1 VSEGQTG
8 GNYSELIKIAKGLA
22 DSEVV
27 FRGTFVNSTPWWGG
41 NYKGNVLELEGE
53 QNPSY
58 AYVTMPE
65 AKSITGKTVWFMRT
79 VRGDG
84 FLKEMGILDDERN
97 RQRSKVSVIVRG
109 QPVRVD
115 LVSGKADG
123 KDVLY
128 LKKKDLK
135 TLDEALESKGGKVYK
150 LCRENEV
157 KEIEEFLS
165 VFCIPRVFLRV
176 GDILSNK
183 NNKGFESR
191 YLKFL
196 EVMPKLPVKPNT
208 VSFEVEVRAERGSE
222 SLAMEFTKGL
232 LFTMYYL
239 GIGNGGNRGFGRFK
253 LIKVDKVS
261 QGITTDPRKV
271 LESFTP
277 FKRDDSF
284 PGYKGKLELVRMKGG
299 VEKVLKCVGEATTK
313 IKWKTQPRSCGKDL
327 DTWVLGLPRRGK
339 DSLEGC
345 NSVDTEEA
353 KQIAGD
359 KFEKLFTE
367 DDDQVNVKSGYIS
380 KKEKGERKKEGNQV
394 NVKLGYSFFIGDSEV
409 SRRQSYVVLSVNE
422 EGGEHVVYALKFI
435 PDKPDTEVVTKGFF
449 VGLHGHKSANNCKI
463 EVKDVLSKVDAVVPK
478 EPIEDAINR
487 VKHYLVKC
495 RSQGGSSQ
503 GGGTGRGQG
512 FGGYHRGHYPY
523 REGRRGR

>member
-1 VSEGQTG
+1 MSEGQTG

-41 NYKGNVLELEGE
+41 NYEGNVLELEGE

-84 FLKEMGILDDERN
+84 FLKEMGISDDERN

-115 LVSGKADG
+115 LDSGKADG

-135 TLDEALESKGGKVYK
+135 TLDEAVESKRRKVYK
-150 LCRENEV
+150 LCTENEM

-176 GDILSNK
+176 GDILSK
-183 NNKGFESR
+183 AYKSSGGFESR
-191 YLKFL
+191 YPKFL
-196 EVMPKLPVKPNT
+196 EVIPKLPVKPNT

-239 GIGNGGNRGFGRFK
+239 GIGNGANRGFGRFK
-253 LIKVDKVS
+253 LIKVDKAS
-261 QGITTDPRKV
+261 EGITKDPRNV

-284 PGYKGKLELVRMKGG
+284 PSYKGKLELVRMKGG

-313 IKWKTQPRSCGKDL
+313 VKWKTQPRSCGKDL
-327 DTWVLGLPRRGK
+327 DTWVLGLPRKGK
-339 DSLEGC
+339 DSIKGC
-345 NSVDTEEA
+345 NSVDTKEA

-359 KFEKLFTE
+359 MFNEFAT
-367 DDDQVNVKSGYIS
+367 VK
-380 KKEKGERKKEGNQV
+380 GNQV
-394 NVKLGYSFFIGDSEV
+394 NVESGYSFFIGKREV

-422 EGGEHVVYALKFI
+422 EGGELVVYALKFI

-449 VGLHGHKSANNCKI
+449 VGLHGHQSANNCKI
-463 EVKDVLSKVDAVVPK
+463 EVKDVLSKVNAVVLNK
-478 EPIEDAINR
+478 LIDDAINR
-487 VKHYLVKC
+487 VKDYLVKC

-503 GGGTGRGQG
+503 GRGTGRGQG
-512 FGGYHRGHYPY
+512 SGGYYRGPYHY
-523 REGRRGR
+523 REGRRER

>member
-84 FLKEMGILDDERN
+84 FLKEMGISDDERN
-97 RQRSKVSVIVRG
+97 KQRSKVSVIVRG
-109 QPVRVD
+109 QPVTVD
-115 LVSGKADG
+115 LDSGKADG

-135 TLDEALESKGGKVYK
+135 TLDEAVESKARKVYK
-150 LCRENEV
+150 LCTENEV
-157 KEIEEFLS
+157 KGIEEFLS

-176 GDILSNK
+176 GDILSK
-183 NNKGFESR
+183 AYKSNKGFESR

-239 GIGNGGNRGFGRFK
+239 GIGNGANRGFGRFK

-284 PGYKGKLELVRMKGG
+284 PGYKGKVELVRMKGG

-327 DTWVLGLPRRGK
+327 DTWVLGLPRKGK
-339 DSLEGC
+339 ESLEGC
-345 NSVDTEEA
+345 NSVDTKEA

-367 DDDQVNVKSGYIS
+367 DDDQVNLKS
-380 KKEKGERKKEGNQV
+380 
-394 NVKLGYSFFIGDSEV
+394 GYSFFIGDSEV

-435 PDKPDTEVVTKGFF
+435 PDKPDTEVVTEGFF

-463 EVKDVLSKVDAVVPK
+463 EVKDVLSKVNAVVPK

-487 VKHYLVKC
+487 VKDYLVKC

-512 FGGYHRGHYPY
+512 FDGYNRGPYPY

>member
-84 FLKEMGILDDERN
+84 FLKEMGISDDERS

-183 NNKGFESR
+183 DNGGFESS
-191 YLKFL
+191 YPAFL
-196 EVMPKLPVKPNT
+196 EVMSKLPVKPNT
-208 VSFEVEVRAERGSE
+208 VSFEVEVRAGRGSE
-222 SLAMEFTKGL
+222 SLAMEFAKGL

-284 PGYKGKLELVRMKGG
+284 PSYRGKVELVRMKGG

-327 DTWVLGLPRRGK
+327 DTWVLGLPRKGK
-339 DSLEGC
+339 DSIKGC
-345 NSVDTEEA
+345 NSVDTKEA

-359 KFEKLFTE
+359 MFNEFAT
-367 DDDQVNVKSGYIS
+367 VK
-380 KKEKGERKKEGNQV
+380 GNQV
-394 NVKLGYSFFIGDSEV
+394 NVESGYSFFIGKREV

-435 PDKPDTEVVTKGFF
+435 PDKPDTEVVTEGFF

-463 EVKDVLSKVDAVVPK
+463 EVKDVLSKVNAVVPK

-487 VKHYLVKC
+487 VKDYLVKC